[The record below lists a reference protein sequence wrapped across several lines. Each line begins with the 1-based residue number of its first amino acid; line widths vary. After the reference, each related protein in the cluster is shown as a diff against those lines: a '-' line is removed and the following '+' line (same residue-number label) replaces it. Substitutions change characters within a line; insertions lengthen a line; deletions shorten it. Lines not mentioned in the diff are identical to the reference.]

1 MDFPHFS
8 DVFSMFLVCSE
19 RFFKTVQVFPPR
31 SSWGGGCLREKFV
44 AVFVGD
50 FLEALQFPVGVFWR
64 CWGSKMGCKSN
75 CRNRH
80 FFRTQIGSVRW
91 FCSISLGPNG
101 FEPHHTHVRRCL
113 ESFSVPRWAFF
124 ARTWAHA
131 CGLESSSLNHWLPC
145 PEHKIS
151 PKARWHVWNLNSLS
165 DLGAGINRPLWLEP
179 ADYIETFG
187 ALWLLFWFR

>member
-1 MDFPHFS
+1 MFREVFQNCSGFS
-8 DVFSMFLVCSE
+8 TSFQLRRGLPQREVRGGLCGRLPGGFAVSG
-19 RFFKTVQVFPPR
+19 
-31 SSWGGGCLREKFV
+31 WG
-44 AVFVGD
+44 
-50 FLEALQFPVGVFWR
+50 FLEMLGVQDGLQIKPQ
-64 CWGSKMGCKSN
+64 KSS
-75 CRNRH
+75 
-80 FFRTQIGSVRW
+80 FFRAQLGSVRW
-91 FCSISLGPNG
+91 FCSISLGPND